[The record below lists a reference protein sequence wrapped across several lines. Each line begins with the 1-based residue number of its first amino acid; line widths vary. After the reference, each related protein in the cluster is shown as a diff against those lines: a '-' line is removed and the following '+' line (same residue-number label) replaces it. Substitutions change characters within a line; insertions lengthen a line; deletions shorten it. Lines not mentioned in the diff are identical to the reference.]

1 MNKVITL
8 LAIVLFSINASAQE
22 VKPTA
27 KGTAKKE
34 KCKTEDKKCDKKT
47 AKTEEKKCCAKKA

>member
-1 MNKVITL
+1 MKKIITL
-8 LAIVLFSINASAQE
+8 LAIALFSINASAQE

-27 KGTAKKE
+27 KAKAKKE

-47 AKTEEKKCCAKKA
+47 AKAEGKKCCAKKA